1 MTSARSNR
9 AAVSEHL
16 LAELDSRAEDFAG
29 LADRIWGYAELGF
42 SEKRSAADQIEI
54 LRGEGFRITEAIA
67 GIPTA
72 FVAEAGEG
80 GPVIGFLGEFDALA
94 NLSQVPGLA
103 EKKAQSADE
112 PGHGCGHHLLGTGSA
127 LAAASVAATLRQQ
140 GLPGRVRYYACPAE
154 EGGSGKVFMARA
166 GAFDDLDAAF
176 SWHPSSFWGV
186 YASETLA
193 VVHAIF
199 SFSGQAS
206 HAAASPH
213 LGRSALDAAELMNV
227 GVNFLREHMVP
238 EARLH
243 YAFRDVGGIA
253 ANVVQASSALSY
265 VIRAPNLSEVLSLFE
280 RVKDVARGA
289 ALMTG
294 TQMRVEV
301 ESGTSNVLPNSVL
314 EDLLYE
320 QIQQIGV
327 TPFEAE
333 DFEAADS
340 FAATFSTDEVR
351 HAVKTFG
358 GGVPCRRSLH
368 ESIVPFDG
376 RPTRMPVSTDVGDV
390 SWITP
395 TGRVWGPCYA
405 VGTSYHSWQMVAQG
419 KLGAAHKGML
429 QAARAMALAGLNA
442 LGDPELLSR
451 AKAELENQRNG
462 ETYTCPIPPEVSPAL
477 PG

>member
-1 MTSARSNR
+1 MTSERSNR

-16 LAELDSRAEDFAG
+16 LAELEARAGDFAS
-29 LADRIWGYAELGF
+29 LADRIWEYAELGF
-42 SEKRSAADQIEI
+42 SEKRSAADQIAI
-54 LRGEGFRITEAIA
+54 LEREGFRIRDNIA
-67 GIPTA
+67 GMPTA

-103 EKKAQSADE
+103 EQKPLSADQ

-127 LAAASVAATLRQQ
+127 LAAASVAATLKQQ

-186 YASETLA
+186 YASDTLA
-193 VVHAIF
+193 VIHAIF
-199 SFSGQAS
+199 SFSGQSS

-227 GVNFLREHMVP
+227 GVNFLREHMLP
-238 EARLH
+238 EARVH
-243 YAFRDVGGIA
+243 YAFRDAGGIA

-280 RVKDVARGA
+280 RVKDVGRGA

-294 TQMRVEV
+294 TQVEIKV
-301 ESGTSNVLPNSVL
+301 ESGVSNVLPNSVL
-314 EDLLYE
+314 ETLLDN
-320 QIQQIGV
+320 QIQQIGG
-327 TPFEAE
+327 TPFTTQ
-333 DFEAADS
+333 DFAIADT
-340 FAATFSTDEVR
+340 FAATFTTDQVR
-351 HAVKTFG
+351 HSIRTFG
-358 GGVPCRRSLH
+358 GGIPARRSLH
-368 ESIVPFDG
+368 EGIVPFDG
-376 RPTRMPVSTDVGDV
+376 KPTRMPVSTDVGDV
-390 SWITP
+390 SWLTP

-405 VGTSYHSWQMVAQG
+405 IGTSYHSWQMVAQG
-419 KLGAAHKGML
+419 KLAAAHKGML
-429 QAARAMALAGLNA
+429 QAARALALAGLNA
-442 LGDPELLSR
+442 LGDPELLGR
-451 AKAELENQRNG
+451 ARLELEERRNG
-462 ETYTCPIPPEVSPAL
+462 EPYVCPIPAEVSPAL
-477 PG
+477 PA